1 MSKRLEATIESL
13 KPIIRFH
20 WKKSRLKKKTPA
32 EGTEKAVYKPVCEI
46 PPSRSI
52 IKNAHSQ
59 GGEIAVRDVVHARTQ
74 AKSSSTSTIPAA
86 AIARPPT
93 AVASRSSS

>member
-20 WKKSRLKKKTPA
+20 WEKSRLKKKSAA
-32 EGTEKAVYKPVCEI
+32 EGSQKAVCKPVCEI

-59 GGEIAVRDVVHARTQ
+59 GGEIGEVYIGRQIIIEGSKMV
-74 AKSSSTSTIPAA
+74 
-86 AIARPPT
+86 
-93 AVASRSSS
+93 